1 MVHIELTGRDAAML
15 REALLIYS
23 AELRKEIAHT
33 DARDFRR
40 SLMERQELLQAVVNR
55 LESAATVSVAG
66 A

>member
-15 REALLIYS
+15 REALLIYC
-23 AELRKEIAHT
+23 AGLRKEIAHT

-40 SLMERQELLQAVVNR
+40 GLMERLELLEAVVSR
-55 LESAATVSVAG
+55 LELAATVAAAG